1 MKNELK
7 KFAKGMFAIFTIK
20 LLIFGTIFIIQSC
33 TEEDNIPSL
42 EVTNAKN
49 SFLESL
55 QKSRNNLSNAKIISS
70 KEFYSSSSFNQKSIN
85 VTLTKV
91 DLIKTDPTDEIEV
104 GDFKEIIDLVD
115 SGELIKHDN
124 VLNDNCFNNNGEEM
138 FLSVYVDESA
148 VQQSM
153 QPSLNDA
160 KNYLYSKGLNNSDIQ
175 YLLESNADGVAV
187 NESNLVPLVMAM
199 IATEQNELANKSSID
214 FSSLFVT
221 SAHAFEL
228 QENGLY
234 DCAMR
239 SLGIIALTEAF
250 QKGISSTAGK
260 KALKKAIVKVAGK
273 TLGWVGAAWAAYEF
287 GDCMGWW

>member
-104 GDFKEIIDLVD
+104 GDFKEIIVPSWTESIADLDYDYFINDQLKLSFEEGVVNIYDD
-115 SGELIKHDN
+115 S
-124 VLNDNCFNNNGEEM
+124 F
-138 FLSVYVDESA
+138 
-148 VQQSM
+148 
-153 QPSLNDA
+153 
-160 KNYLYSKGLNNSDIQ
+160 
-175 YLLESNADGVAV
+175 DG
-187 NESNLVPLVMAM
+187 
-199 IATEQNELANKSSID
+199 
-214 FSSLFVT
+214 
-221 SAHAFEL
+221 
-228 QENGLY
+228 
-234 DCAMR
+234 
-239 SLGIIALTEAF
+239 
-250 QKGISSTAGK
+250 
-260 KALKKAIVKVAGK
+260 
-273 TLGWVGAAWAAYEF
+273 
-287 GDCMGWW
+287 